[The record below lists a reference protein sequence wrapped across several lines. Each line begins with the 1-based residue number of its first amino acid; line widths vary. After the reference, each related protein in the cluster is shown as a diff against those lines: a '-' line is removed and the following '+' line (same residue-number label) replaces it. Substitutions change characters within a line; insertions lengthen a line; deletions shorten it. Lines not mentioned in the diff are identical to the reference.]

1 MKFLLIVFL
10 RSKLRANFLP
20 CLLSLFICFNAFANE
35 NDEHDYIEKEDAGHI
50 ENGHDEEEEGED
62 HEEHIA
68 LSEKE
73 IREFE
78 IKIDTAGRGSIKETM
93 TLSGEITLDPDR
105 LIHIVPRVSG
115 ITKQVYKSLG
125 EKVETGELLATLSSR
140 ELAEIKAETEAAK
153 SRYELSRTTFDRE
166 KKLKKEGLTTE
177 TEFLEAQQ
185 VRDNAYI
192 EYNLMKQK
200 LRAIGIEKNISQCND
215 DCDLTLYEIRSPG
228 EGVITEK
235 HVVQGELLNDESR
248 PFVIANLDHVWVN
261 LTIYQKDLEKI
272 NIGQQVQVVS
282 GYGIPDVESEIV
294 YISPNVSEETRSAT
308 ARIVI
313 ENKDKKWR
321 PGLFVSV
328 VVTLSDLN
336 SDIVIPKTALET
348 INNQSVVFIKSEE
361 GFEPHPVTLG
371 RSDNTHV
378 EVLEGLHSGA
388 KYVAKNA
395 FVLKAQM
402 QKASFGDGHG
412 H

>member
-10 RSKLRANFLP
+10 KSKLRANFLP

-35 NDEHDYIEKEDAGHI
+35 NDGHEYVEKEDAGHI
-50 ENGHDEEEEGED
+50 ENGHEEKGED

-78 IKIDTAGRGSIKETM
+78 IKIDTAGSGSIKETM

-177 TEFLEAQQ
+177 TEFLEAKQI
-185 VRDNAYI
+185 RDNAYI

-200 LRAIGIEKNISQCND
+200 LRAIGIEKDISQCND

-261 LTIYQKDLEKI
+261 LTVYQKDLEKI

-348 INNQSVVFIKSEE
+348 INNQSIVFIKSEE